1 MMLATPG
8 ETPRTVSVCIPTYNG
23 AAFLGE
29 AIDSVLC
36 QGWHDYDLVVCDNAS
51 SDETPAIC
59 ARYAEQGLRYH
70 RFEQLV
76 GQAGNWNRCCDLAHG
91 RFVVLLHADDA
102 LERNFLGRAV
112 EFLEHHPH
120 VVLVHCGVRH
130 VTADGREIAREEPS
144 PADRVVPGEEFFFR
158 MLLDGC
164 LVNPAGVMI
173 RAAALRRAGRFSE
186 RIRWGVDWH
195 MWLRLCLQGDV
206 GYIAGLLAR
215 YRHHAGSGTAAVLG
229 SGRLASDEL
238 WVTRDVVG
246 LRGLPEAGAMK
257 LIHRARAGIAHR
269 VWCHAEQ
276 ALLEG
281 RRAAAFR
288 GLIDAVRMDK
298 HLLLQRRAW
307 GLAAGVAFGVR
318 AYRRLRLTRGR
329 R

>member
-1 MMLATPG
+1 MLAAPS
-8 ETPRTVSVCIPTYNG
+8 ESPRSVSVCIPAHNA

-29 AIDSVLC
+29 AIESVLSQEC
-36 QGWHDYDLVVCDNAS
+36 HDYDLVICDNAS

-59 ARYAEQGLRYH
+59 ARYANRGLRYH
-70 RFEQLV
+70 RYEHLV
-76 GQAGNWNRCCDLAHG
+76 GQAGNWNRCCDLALG
-91 RFVVLLHADDA
+91 QFMVLLHADDA
-102 LERNFLGRAV
+102 LEPGFVGRAV
-112 EFLEHHPH
+112 DLLERHPR
-120 VVLVHCGVRH
+120 VVLAHSGVRH
-130 VTADGREIAREEPS
+130 VTVDGREFAREEPS
-144 PADRVVPGEEFFFR
+144 PADRVVPGEEFFSR
-158 MLLDGC
+158 MLVDGC

-173 RAAALRRAGRFSE
+173 RVAALRRAGRFSE

-206 GYIAGLLAR
+206 GYIAGPLAR
-215 YRHHAGSGTAAVLG
+215 YRHHAGSGTAAVLA

-246 LRGLPEAGAMK
+246 LRGLPERDATK
-257 LIHRARAGIAHR
+257 LILRARAGIAHR

-281 RRAAAFR
+281 RRAAASK
-288 GLIDAVRMDK
+288 GLIDAVRMDRR
-298 HLLLQRRAW
+298 LLAQRRAW

-318 AYRRLRLTRGR
+318 AYRWLRLTRGR